1 MAVSSAEQSQVIK
14 NLVKAA
20 QAADAPLVGSVDTIL
35 RHLEEAGYC
44 YRATLLPRQI
54 GVAPSNRDGYGVNA
68 EDVHS
73 LGHDIAF
80 MGWSWSEVSKAICI
94 EEQPGAT
101 YIEDFNT
108 KLTESSEL
116 LPPVVKDS
124 IRYGSISCSHTNMFL
139 RSMAHGVKSSDDL
152 VSVGGKL
159 SLEHLAQRDHEF
171 ARAVRE
177 GLPWSVLSWRVEA
190 EFPGV
195 LSLIQ
200 SARNASGQVARSEHE
215 MQVMLRIQALALSE
229 QKRTGNAPDWAAI
242 SKTVLRSRPPCAA
255 DIRELQ
261 VFVATCGGGTT
272 GSFLDDLGVFHR
284 QCVNSDLRTI
294 RGAFYKAVAELSLDG
309 DIPYFKIAL
318 VKTQYT
324 CPKAK
329 VNRAKECAW
338 ISTGDLA
345 SCQKTR
351 QQKVMVAEDRLCE
364 ARAAL
369 ASAKWETKVP
379 EPRRVVYLAK
389 MDTLIVRWVLE
400 KQDKAAF
407 VAKSADC
414 VMNKV
419 LSELKVE
426 FPSLGSMVDKML
438 ASCAVAADSMPS
450 GSSLPSDSS
459 LPSGSCLP
467 SVKLQEFRDGKSVDG
482 TAALRKKGFDLGNTV
497 VRNGSS
503 DGVWLVQDVKSDAAG
518 VHIVCMCSVGV
529 SGQTIDPLE
538 QKVALKTFLEVY
550 VRKAVVEVVV
560 KHPFWPQKAA
570 EQSEMY
576 KVHVAK
582 CRIHSALCHVGM
594 NAVSKRAVDVIVKP
608 SRTVKATYEASKGS
622 VVLVPETL
630 KIQAVKD
637 DEDVP
642 EACQEVVFDR
652 ESAVHGYRFFLA
664 PTFSDEFVNP
674 TFAVKTSADDRLCNM
689 VWAMVSV
696 NSVQVLDWPHEVQTH
711 HYNLMPFS
719 TWSALQYTANCGERC
734 TRSSVT

>member
-1 MAVSSAEQSQVIK
+1 MANSSAEQSQAIK
-14 NLVKAA
+14 LLVKAA

-54 GVAPSNRDGYGVNA
+54 GVDPSNRDGYGVNA

-80 MGWSWSEVSKAICI
+80 MGWSWSEVNRAICI
-94 EEQPGAT
+94 EEQPGHT
-101 YIEDFNT
+101 TIEDFNT

-139 RSMAHGVKSSDDL
+139 RSMAHGVKSTDDL
-152 VSVGGKL
+152 VAVGGKL

-229 QKRTGNAPDWAAI
+229 QRRTGNAPDWAAI

-272 GSFLDDLGVFHR
+272 GSFLHDLGAFHR

-294 RGAFYKAVAELSLDG
+294 RGAFYKSVAELTLDG

-324 CPKAK
+324 CPKIK
-329 VNRAKECAW
+329 VNRARECAW

-345 SCQKTR
+345 GCQKTR
-351 QQKVMVAEDRLCE
+351 QKMVMAAEDKLCE
-364 ARAAL
+364 ARTAL
-369 ASAKWETKVP
+369 ASAKWEDVVP

-400 KQDKAAF
+400 KQDKAVF
-407 VAKSADC
+407 VAKSAEC

-419 LSELKVE
+419 LSELKME
-426 FPSLGSMVDKML
+426 FSALGNMVDTLL
-438 ASCAVAADSMPS
+438 ASFAGAADF
-450 GSSLPSDSS
+450 LPRAR
-459 LPSGSCLP
+459 PCPRACPCL
-467 SVKLQEFRDGKSVDG
+467 R
-482 TAALRKKGFDLGNTV
+482 ARARLR
-497 VRNGSS
+497 
-503 DGVWLVQDVKSDAAG
+503 
-518 VHIVCMCSVGV
+518 
-529 SGQTIDPLE
+529 
-538 QKVALKTFLEVY
+538 
-550 VRKAVVEVVV
+550 
-560 KHPFWPQKAA
+560 
-570 EQSEMY
+570 
-576 KVHVAK
+576 
-582 CRIHSALCHVGM
+582 
-594 NAVSKRAVDVIVKP
+594 
-608 SRTVKATYEASKGS
+608 
-622 VVLVPETL
+622 
-630 KIQAVKD
+630 
-637 DEDVP
+637 
-642 EACQEVVFDR
+642 
-652 ESAVHGYRFFLA
+652 
-664 PTFSDEFVNP
+664 
-674 TFAVKTSADDRLCNM
+674 
-689 VWAMVSV
+689 
-696 NSVQVLDWPHEVQTH
+696 
-711 HYNLMPFS
+711 
-719 TWSALQYTANCGERC
+719 
-734 TRSSVT
+734 